1 MKKVIMFFCSL
12 YLILPAVLV
21 AQSSGYKITGKIV
34 IGGEGRWDYVA
45 VDAPAHKLYVSHG
58 TKVHVVDLTSNKV
71 IAEISGLH
79 GVHGIAFADEFGKGF
94 ISNGMNDT
102 VTVFDLKTFKT
113 IDNIH
118 VSGKNPDAIVYE
130 PFTKRI
136 FTFNGRSSNATAID
150 AQSDKV
156 VGTLSL
162 DGKPEFAASDGK
174 GKMFVNLED
183 KSKIV
188 EFDPKLLKV
197 IKASSIAP
205 GESPSGLA
213 FDIKNGV
220 LFSGCDNKLMA
231 ILDSK
236 SGKVITT
243 LPIGKGVDACGF
255 DPETNFAFSSNG
267 EGTLTV
273 IYEISPSEFKVVD
286 NIETEKGLR
295 TMALD
300 PISHNIYLIG
310 TIEAQD
316 KSKSFGVLILGMK

>member
-1 MKKVIMFFCSL
+1 MKKVFMFFCFL
-12 YLILPAVLV
+12 FMLLPAVLFS
-21 AQSSGYKITGKIV
+21 QSSGYKVTGKID

-45 VDAPAHKLYVSHG
+45 VDIPAHKLYVSHG
-58 TKVHVVDLTSNKV
+58 TRVHVVDLSSNKV
-71 IAEISGLH
+71 IGEISGLH

-102 VTVFDLKTFKT
+102 VTVFDLKTLKI

-118 VSGKNPDAIVYE
+118 VSGKNPDAIVFE

-156 VGTLSL
+156 VGTLEL
-162 DGKPEFAASDGK
+162 GAKPEFAASDGM
-174 GKMFVNLED
+174 GRMFVNLED

-197 IKASSIAP
+197 VKATSIAP

-213 FDIKNGV
+213 FDIKNNV
-220 LFSGCDNKLMA
+220 LFSGCDNQLMA
-231 ILDSK
+231 IIDAK
-236 SGKVITT
+236 TCKVITT

-255 DPETNFAFSSNG
+255 DPGSNFAFSSNG
-267 EGTLTV
+267 DGTVTV
-273 IYEISPSEFKVVD
+273 IQEVSPTEFKIID
-286 NIETEKGLR
+286 NIKTENSLR

-300 PISHNIYLIG
+300 PTTHNVYLIG
-310 TIEAQD
+310 TLEGPNN
-316 KSKSFGVLILGMK
+316 SKSFGVLILEKK

>member
-1 MKKVIMFFCSL
+1 MKKIVMFFCFLSVV
-12 YLILPAVLV
+12 IQPVLF
-21 AQSSGYKITGKIV
+21 AQSSGYKVTGKID
-34 IGGEGRWDYVA
+34 IGGEGWWDYTA
-45 VDAPAHKLYVSHG
+45 VDVPTHKLFISHG
-58 TKVHVVDLTSNKV
+58 TRVHVVDLSSNKV
-71 IAEISGLH
+71 IGEISSLH

-102 VTVFDLKTFKT
+102 VTVFDLKTLKI

-118 VSGKNPDAIVYE
+118 VTGKNPDAIVYD

-136 FTFNGRSSNATAID
+136 FTFNGRGSNATAID
-150 AQSDKV
+150 AKSDKV
-156 VGTLSL
+156 VGTLAL
-162 DGKPEFAASDGK
+162 DGKPEFAASDGM
-174 GKMFVNLED
+174 GRMFVNLED

-197 IKASSIAP
+197 VKTSSIAP

-220 LFSGCDNKLMA
+220 LFSGCDNQLMA
-231 ILDSK
+231 IVDAKTCKL
-236 SGKVITT
+236 ITT

-255 DPETNFAFSSNG
+255 DPGTKYAFSSNG

-273 IYEISPSEFKVVD
+273 IDEVSPTEFKVID
-286 NIETEKGLR
+286 NITTEKGLR

-300 PISHNIYLIG
+300 PTSHNIYLIG
-310 TIEAQD
+310 SLEAQNN
-316 KSKSFGVLILGMK
+316 KKSFGVLILGKK